1 MTNDD
6 LLQIKTIVENV
17 LEQKLEKK
25 LKPIHKKLNKLQEGQ
40 NIILKYVDE
49 QDTLLEKRVDRI
61 EDHLHISGS
70 PLQ

>member
-40 NIILKYVDE
+40 NIVLKYVDE